1 MRIPPVGGK
10 VKAGAGGAAGAIEGA
25 AGAAGG
31 CPRFPVADAGAA
43 AADVVVEEEGI
54 PKPTLIPLV
63 NESNSCVLGN
73 VPVIADFV
81 NWVSAL
87 AS

>member
-10 VKAGAGGAAGAIEGA
+10 VKAGGTGGAAAGAIE
-25 AGAAGG
+25 GAAGG